1 MNWYIKNFIFVVI
14 KVVNGDGIWIMRV
27 LKWDLGYYN
36 NQIIVELFLD
46 LILSELNMN
55 SNVEKLYFL
64 MLEKEV

>member
-64 MLEKEV
+64 ILEKEV